1 LLRAAPAA
9 DMHYYCHRN
18 NRANY
23 HQPYQSGE
31 CPQRAPWLPLAIE
44 PADYFVT
51 TGKECQHNAP
61 PSQEYVICVVM
72 SNLLAEYWFSSL

>member
-1 LLRAAPAA
+1 MLRAAPAA

-72 SNLLAEYWFSSL
+72 SNLLAEYCFSSL